1 MEFMSDNAGPVHP
14 KVLQALMDANTGYA
28 APYGNDP
35 LTERA
40 TAQIRDL
47 FEAPEAEVFLV
58 TLGTASNV
66 LALAGFA
73 NPWDTVFCSPF
84 AHIVV
89 DECNAPEF
97 YMGGAK
103 LTHVGHDVKM
113 TPEALDAAIAMYD
126 TGDLHMAQAGP
137 VSITQVTERGT
148 LYSLEEI
155 AALTAVAKAHGCPVH
170 LDGARF
176 ANAVVALGC
185 TPAEMSWKAGVDVV
199 SFGGTKNGLMG
210 VEAIVVFDPSKAREF
225 VLRRKRGAH
234 LMSKHRYLAAQM
246 AAYLSDGLW
255 REMAGAANAN
265 GAYLAE
271 GLRRTGIAEFLF
283 EPEANMLFVTLPRA
297 AHRRARAA
305 GARYEL
311 HGSVD
316 GADDARL
323 SCRLVCD
330 WSLPREMIDR
340 FVELVTP

>member
-1 MEFMSDNAGPVHP
+1 MEFLSDNAGPVHP
-14 KVLQALMDANTGYA
+14 RVMQALMDANTGHA

-35 LTERA
+35 LTEQA
-40 TAQIRDL
+40 TARVRDL
-47 FEAPEAEVFLV
+47 FEAPQAEVFLV
-58 TLGTASNV
+58 TLGTAANV
-66 LALAGFA
+66 LALAGFTH
-73 NPWDTVFCSPF
+73 PWDTVFCSPL

-103 LTHVGHDVKM
+103 LTHVGDSVKM
-113 TPEALDAAIAMYD
+113 TPEALDAAIATYD
-126 TGDLHMAQAGP
+126 TGDHHMAQAGP

-148 LYSLEEI
+148 LYALDEI
-155 AALTAVAKAHGCPVH
+155 AALTAVARRHGCPVH

-176 ANAVVALGC
+176 ANAAVALGC

-210 VEAIVVFDPSKAREF
+210 VEAIVVFDPAKAREF
-225 VLRRKRGAH
+225 VLRRKRGAQ

-246 AAYLSDGLW
+246 DAYLTDGLW
-255 REMAGAANAN
+255 REIADAANAN

-271 GLRRTGIAEFLF
+271 GLRSSGVAEFLY
-283 EPEANMLFVTLPRA
+283 EPQANMLFVTLPRA
-297 AHRRARAA
+297 AHRKARAE

-316 GADDARL
+316 GPDDARL

-330 WSLPREMIDR
+330 WSLSTEQIDR
-340 FVELVTP
+340 FVACVTP